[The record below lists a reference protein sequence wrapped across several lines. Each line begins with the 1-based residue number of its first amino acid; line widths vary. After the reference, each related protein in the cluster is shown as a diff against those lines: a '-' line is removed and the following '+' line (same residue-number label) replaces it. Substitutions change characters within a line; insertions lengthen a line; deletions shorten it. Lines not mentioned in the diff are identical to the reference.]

1 MRIFIIFIKFIISII
16 KFIIIFFLLIFS
28 KYIKMRIIRK
38 HFEYK
43 IIQKI
48 FNDYK
53 DFIISNFRDLSFN
66 FLTKIFVIFIF
77 FANHINKF
85 NIFEFIIY
93 E

>member
-1 MRIFIIFIKFIISII
+1 
-16 KFIIIFFLLIFS
+16 
-28 KYIKMRIIRK
+28 MRIIRK

>member
-1 MRIFIIFIKFIISII
+1 MIFIKFITSIVKSII
-16 KFIIIFFLLIFS
+16 VFPSSIFS
-28 KYIKMRIIRK
+28 KFIKMRIVRE
-38 HFEYK
+38 HLEYK

-53 DFIISNFRDLSFN
+53 DFIISNLYNLLSN
-66 FLTKIFVIFIF
+66 SLMRIFVIFIF
-77 FANHINKF
+77 FANHINKS